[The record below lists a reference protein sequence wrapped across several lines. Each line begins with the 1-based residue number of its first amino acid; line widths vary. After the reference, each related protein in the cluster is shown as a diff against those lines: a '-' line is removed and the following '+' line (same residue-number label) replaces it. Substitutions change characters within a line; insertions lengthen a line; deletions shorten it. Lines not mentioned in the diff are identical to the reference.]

1 MVCIYD
7 LNNIKLRLGL
17 HVYKVSMT
25 NLIQQL
31 TKFMTGMVSRTV
43 KGIYDQ
49 LNTTFYG
56 IYDQIYDWQL
66 RLGLYNV
73 SMTNLIQQL
82 TKFMTGMV
90 YNSDKYIESEVQSS
104 QVKRYK

>member
-1 MVCIYD
+1 MVWNGIYD
-7 LNNIKLRLGL
+7 LNNI
-17 HVYKVSMT
+17 
-25 NLIQQL
+25 QL
-31 TKFMTGMVSRTV
+31 KTRTI
-43 KGIYDQ
+43 KGIYDQLNTTFYGIYDQ

-66 RLGLYNV
+66 RLGLYKV

-90 YNSDKYIESEVQSS
+90 SMTSII
-104 QVKRYK
+104 